1 MTNEDRAGLP
11 EPMRENLVRAL
22 PGASVSGEPADGRL
36 GTLYGRLANYNQ
48 WAEVRSSVEGHFME
62 RVLPGAFTRTFN
74 NNRSRMQVIYDHGQD
89 QQIGRMPLGPLEDV
103 IDGPE
108 FIDYSAGLIDA
119 PYNQRLL
126 PGLRAGLFGNSFRFN
141 IPRGGD
147 DWNYKPARSEHNPDG
162 IPEHT
167 VREAKIIELGPTPF
181 PVYDG
186 TPAGVRSMTDE
197 YLVRTLSTDPDRLA
211 TLLRSLPEQPA
222 EAPEEPAAAP
232 SDPGPEATHSED
244 EARVEPP
251 PDPPPPDAAADTQD
265 PPEGGSSDS
274 KETPVDTTEDKVTRA
289 DRPARIKELAG
300 LVRSFSDTH
309 DGTLNVAEKQEWDGL
324 TSELEALRKAE
335 DEDAR
340 RRSFIA
346 ALGDDAT
353 RTEDTDAPT
362 RSAAYPVP
370 NIKPAE
376 RVRDIYSFAE
386 IRNASRNAEDERQ
399 LLQDSAMRAI
409 EGAAFPHMD
418 KATGQGAVEKTLKT
432 AEENERTQYV
442 EKRIL
447 LTGNPTYRRALH
459 KTLMGQML
467 NVPELTA
474 YSEFQEFERAM
485 GQVTGSAG
493 GFGVTF
499 DLDPTMVQTSNGAIV
514 PYRRAARVVSVTT
527 NEWRGVTSGGVVA
540 SYAAEAA
547 VGTDNS
553 PTLAQPAALVQKA
566 HCFVPFSMELQGDY
580 QGLEAELGREIQD
593 AKDVL
598 EAVQFT
604 TGAGTTVF
612 PQGIVTGSTT
622 ASNLATTG
630 VLAAADLYT
639 AEMTLAPRFRVRAHW
654 FANRMFYNKIRAI
667 DTAGGAQLWTQNLT
681 YGLTND
687 FEGNTGY
694 KLLGYPANEASG
706 FTTTFT
712 GASNK
717 VAVFGDPNYFVIV
730 DRVGL
735 NLELVPILTQQATAG
750 TGFGIPTG
758 QRGVYAWWRN
768 TSKVLSASAFLTV
781 TTV

>member
-1 MTNEDRAGLP
+1 MTDEDRGGLP
-11 EPMRENLVRAL
+11 EPIRENLVRAL
-22 PGASVSGEPADGRL
+22 PGAELRAVADDQTDGRL

-48 WAEVRSSVEGHFME
+48 WAEVRSQLEGHFME

-74 NNRSRMQVIYDHGQD
+74 NNRSRMQVIFDHGQD

-103 IDGPE
+103 IDTPTH
-108 FIDYSAGLIDA
+108 IDYSAGLIDA
-119 PYNQRLL
+119 PYNKRLM
-126 PGLRAGLFGNSFRFN
+126 PGLRANLFGNSFRFSV
-141 IPRGGD
+141 PRGGD
-147 DWNYKPARSEHNPDG
+147 EWNYRPAKSEHNPDG

-167 VREAKIIELGPTPF
+167 VKEAKVIELGPTPF

-197 YLVRTLSTDPDRLA
+197 YLMRTLSSDPDRLA
-211 TLLRSLPEQPA
+211 TLLRSLPSEPPA
-222 EAPEEPAAAP
+222 EEPDDRPATAP
-232 SDPGPEATHSED
+232 SDPGPEATHSEE

-251 PDPPPPDAAADTQD
+251 PPPPDAAPAEQD

-274 KETPVDTTEDKVTRA
+274 GDEVDTENKITRA

-300 LVRSFSDTH
+300 LVRSFSDAH
-309 DGTLNVAEKQEWDGL
+309 DGALSADEQQEWNGL
-324 TSELEALRKAE
+324 TTELETLRKAE
-335 DEDAR
+335 TDDAR
-340 RRSFIA
+340 RRSFIESI
-346 ALGDDAT
+346 GDDPVKVEDETST
-353 RTEDTDAPT
+353 R
-362 RSAAYPVP
+362 AAYSVP
-370 NIKPAE
+370 NVQKTE
-376 RVRDIYSFAE
+376 RVRDIYSRSE
-386 IRNASRNAEDERQ
+386 IFNAARTENDRKQ
-399 LLQDSAMRAI
+399 LLRDSAMRAI
-409 EGAAFPHMD
+409 EAAVFPHMD
-418 KATGQGAVEKTLKT
+418 RAAGQGGVERTLNT
-432 AEENERTQYV
+432 AEDNDKSQYV
-442 EKRIL
+442 ENRIL
-447 LTGNPTYRRALH
+447 LTGNPVYRRALH
-459 KTLMGQML
+459 KTLLGQML
-467 NVPELTA
+467 NPQEAQV
-474 YSEFQEFERAM
+474 YSDFQDYERAM

-499 DLDPTMVQTSNGAIV
+499 DLDPTMIQTSNGAVV
-514 PYRRAARVVSVTT
+514 PYRRAARVVTVTT
-527 NEWRGVTSGGVVA
+527 NEWRGVTSGGVTA

-598 EAVQFT
+598 EAAQFT

-639 AEMTLAPRFRVRAHW
+639 AEMTLAPRFRVRAQW

-681 YGLTND
+681 VGLTND
-687 FEGNTGY
+687 FQGNTGY
-694 KLLGYPANEASG
+694 SLLGYPANEASG

-717 VAVFGDPNYFVIV
+717 IAVFGDPNYFVVV

-768 TSKVLSASAFLTV
+768 TSKVLNAVAFLTL